1 VRRSIAQLSLLYV
14 AAVVLGVASAWL
26 WLTRVGMSG
35 VDAGIWRPNLLAGSR
50 EADAY
55 TRARI
60 SLGAVLALDRSE
72 TLYYTTEH
80 DDDGNTLRAECR
92 YRIDGTPPPAR
103 WWSITAY
110 ADDHF
115 LFANPERRYSISGEN
130 APLDEKGRFTTLI
143 GPNVEDADRPS
154 IPTSGTGGMRL
165 TLRLYGADE
174 QLQRDPGALVA
185 PSITRLGDC
194 P

>member
-1 VRRSIAQLSLLYV
+1 MRRSVAQLTLLYL
-14 AAVVLGVASAWL
+14 AAVVIGVASAWL

-35 VDAGIWRPNLLAGSR
+35 VDAGIWRTNLLAGSR

-60 SLGAVLALDRSE
+60 ALGAVLALDRGE
-72 TLYYTTEH
+72 TLYYTTDH
-80 DDDGNTLRAECR
+80 DNEGNTLRAECR

-110 ADDHF
+110 AADHF
-115 LFANPERRYSISGEN
+115 LFANAERRYSISGEN
-130 APLDEKGRFTTLI
+130 ALLDDAGRFAALI
-143 GPNVEDADRPS
+143 SPRSGDPDMPW
-154 IPTSGTGGMRL
+154 IPTSGTGSMRL

-174 QLQRDPGALVA
+174 SLQRNPGGLIA
-185 PSITRLGDC
+185 PSIKRLGGC

>member
-1 VRRSIAQLSLLYV
+1 MRRSIAQLSLLYV

-35 VDAGIWRPNLLAGSR
+35 VDAGIWRTNLLAGSR

-110 ADDHF
+110 AADNF
-115 LFANPERRYSISGEN
+115 LFANAERRYSVSGEN
-130 APLDEKGRFTTLI
+130 APLDNQGRFMTLV
-143 GPNVEDADRPS
+143 GPNAADTDRFW
-154 IPTSGTGGMRL
+154 IPTAGTGGMRL
-165 TLRLYGADE
+165 TLRLYGAGE
-174 QLQRDPGALVA
+174 PLQRDPGALAA
-185 PSITRLGDC
+185 PSVKRLGDC

>member
-1 VRRSIAQLSLLYV
+1 MRRSVAQLTLLYL
-14 AAVVLGVASAWL
+14 AAVVIGVASAWL

-35 VDAGIWRPNLLAGSR
+35 VDAGIWRTNLLAGSR

-60 SLGAVLALDRSE
+60 ALGAVLALDRGE
-72 TLYYTTEH
+72 TLYYTTDH
-80 DDDGNTLRAECR
+80 DNEGNTLRAECR

-110 ADDHF
+110 AADHF
-115 LFANPERRYSISGEN
+115 LFANAERRYSISGEN
-130 APLDEKGRFTTLI
+130 ALLDDAGRFAALI
-143 GPNVEDADRPS
+143 SPRSGDPDMPW

-165 TLRLYGADE
+165 TLRLYGAGE
-174 QLQRDPGALVA
+174 PLQRDPGALAA
-185 PSITRLGDC
+185 PSVKRLGDC

>member
-1 VRRSIAQLSLLYV
+1 VRRSVAQLTLLYL
-14 AAVVLGVASAWL
+14 AAVVIGVASAWL

-35 VDAGIWRPNLLAGSR
+35 VDAGIWRTNLLAGSR

-60 SLGAVLALDRSE
+60 ALGAVLALDRGE
-72 TLYYTTEH
+72 TLYYTTDH
-80 DDDGNTLRAECR
+80 DNEGNTLRAECR

-110 ADDHF
+110 AADHF
-115 LFANPERRYSISGEN
+115 LFANAERRYSISGEN
-130 APLDEKGRFTTLI
+130 ALLDDAGRFAALI
-143 GPNVEDADRPS
+143 SPRSGDPDMPW

-165 TLRLYGADE
+165 TLRLYGAGE
-174 QLQRDPGALVA
+174 PLQRDPGALAA
-185 PSITRLGDC
+185 PSVKRLGDC